1 MVELQG
7 PSVVRGVVTDQL
19 DGTYDASYSVT
30 RAGRYTLNVA
40 SVHQGGLVAEY
51 FENIWLFYAPVVRRV
66 EQTVDRQW
74 QLATETITNS
84 ASQYVSVRWSGYL
97 RPPYSETLTFF
108 VEA

>member
-1 MVELQG
+1 M
-7 PSVVRGVVTDQL
+7 VTDQL

-66 EQTVDRQW
+66 EHVVPPQPQGIHRPLFVCGTGRQ
-74 QLATETITNS
+74 
-84 ASQYVSVRWSGYL
+84 RGCC
-97 RPPYSETLTFF
+97 
-108 VEA
+108 